1 MNNKKIT
8 VNIGMFTI
16 GLQAYW
22 SQMPGM
28 KDEIL
33 EYSKIIEGKLS
44 TLGKVFNLG
53 IIDNIK
59 DARKAEELFIS
70 KDIDIIIIHCA
81 TYGLSSIVAA
91 AIRRCNVPILTLHL
105 QPVDNFLSGSYDTS
119 YTLPKNTFAASG
131 ELGEMLKRTNK
142 VFHCICGKLYDDIR
156 PWDVIKE
163 WTRAVSIKKALRKC
177 NIGVIG
183 NYFSGMTDLYVD
195 GLLLIDKLG
204 INLEFLEI
212 ANLRKLIEIVSDNE
226 INKKYEF
233 VRQIF
238 NFDNDINKEKLK
250 WCLKVA
256 VGMEKLINEFELN
269 ALAFHYSGYPD
280 SIEEKIGYSLTLGG
294 TLLTGSGIPC
304 VAEGDIKVA
313 IAMFILGFF
322 NGGATQAEHYYAD
335 YNKQV
340 NYVSHSG
347 PGDYSIANKKPLLKW
362 LDFFHGKRGSGV
374 SCEFSIK
381 EGPITLLSLVLS
393 ENNDLKFAAT
403 EGIAL
408 PNYINSGEVT
418 TRIKFSPNIRE
429 FIEKWTEEGPSHHS
443 AMGLGHHIRE
453 IEKVAEV
460 LGIKMSII

>member
-1 MNNKKIT
+1 
-8 VNIGMFTI
+8 
-16 GLQAYW
+16 
-22 SQMPGM
+22 
-28 KDEIL
+28 
-33 EYSKIIEGKLS
+33 
-44 TLGKVFNLG
+44 
-53 IIDNIK
+53 
-59 DARKAEELFIS
+59 
-70 KDIDIIIIHCA
+70 
-81 TYGLSSIVAA
+81 
-91 AIRRCNVPILTLHL
+91 
-105 QPVDNFLSGSYDTS
+105 
-119 YTLPKNTFAASG
+119 
-131 ELGEMLKRTNK
+131 LGEMLKRTNK

-195 GLLLIDKLG
+195 ELFLINNLG
-204 INLEFLEI
+204 INLEFLEM
-212 ANLRKLIEIVSDNE
+212 ANLRKFIEIVSHDE
-226 INKKYEF
+226 IDKKYEL
-233 VRQIF
+233 VKNIF
-238 NFDNDINKEKLK
+238 NFDKNITKEKLN

-256 VGMEKLINEFELN
+256 VGMEKLINEYGLN
-269 ALAFHYSGYPD
+269 ALTFHYSGYPD

-304 VAEGDIKVA
+304 VAERDIKVA